1 MFVKFKKTI
10 AVILTVSLILLYT
23 VPVAPVFAQTATDT
37 PSPTPTPSPSDSP
50 VPTPVSSPDTALL
63 TTSPSPS
70 PSSMPSPSPTEA
82 VNASNSAT
90 VSNNISSTAISGD
103 NTISATSS
111 ADIATSSASQNQ
123 GAGSAGGGSSVNT
136 GNSISAVNTTNN
148 VNSTSVNSTVV
159 NQTINLFI
167 AQNGNLNLNDP
178 FTIVTD
184 AVQSH
189 PNDPVVN
196 VSVTNVNNFAY
207 LANDIISFANSGQ
220 NSVSGA
226 GSSAVINTGN
236 AYSLVSL
243 LNQVNFTV
251 VNSQIHVITINI
263 FGKLNGNIVLPNIN
277 TSTNCTGCGV
287 NLNTVNSANVSNNVN
302 STAIS
307 GQNSIVATESAGIT
321 TGVAKSVVSNIN
333 IVNSNYYGTNVRVL
347 YINDFGSWDGNF
359 IGWGNSN
366 PRQGGA
372 SLVFYSLGPSNG
384 IDGNGCQGCAVG
396 EVNATSSATVLNN
409 IVSLANSGGNNING
423 GGVISTGNSYSA
435 VSLINFINSNF
446 INSIGF
452 FGFINIFGSWTGD
465 IGGQSNFDA
474 LANKDNNQDN
484 NANNQP
490 QIASSSQNSNSVQEN
505 GGLLKVSQYNN
516 TGSFVYPGDTVTFF
530 AKTINPGTGK
540 VYGVKLILYLMHNGK
555 NAGGGV
561 FSLGDIPAG
570 KQINFNTGLVLS
582 KNAQP
587 GSYIARIFVFG
598 KTGPNDTTVSA
609 TADSTFTIFG
619 NTFINQNT
627 EKPNKEVLGAHYP
640 LTIKGSGKDDY
651 GPLYALI
658 SVIVAYIAL
667 RGIRERDK
675 FMTIFEKR
683 ITLEERMKALKI
695 FLI

>member
-1 MFVKFKKTI
+1 MFIKFKKTI

-23 VPVAPVFAQTATDT
+23 VPVAPSFAQTATDT
-37 PSPTPTPSPSDSP
+37 PSPTPSDSP
-50 VPTPVSSPDTALL
+50 TPTPVPSSDTALL

-70 PSSMPSPSPTEA
+70 PSSVPSPSPTEA

-111 ADIATSSASQNQ
+111 ADIATSSASQDQ
-123 GAGSAGGGSSVNT
+123 GALPASGGSSVNT
-136 GNSISAVNTTNN
+136 GNSVSAVNTTNN
-148 VNSTSVNSTVV
+148 VNSNSVNSKVV

-167 AQNGNLNLNDP
+167 AQNGNLSLNDP
-178 FTIVTD
+178 FVIVTD
-184 AVQSH
+184 AVQTH
-189 PNDPVVN
+189 PNEPVVN

-207 LANDIISFANSGQ
+207 LANDIISYANSGQ

-226 GSSAVINTGN
+226 ESSAVINTGN

-251 VNSQIHVITINI
+251 VNSQVHVITINI

-277 TSTNCTGCGV
+277 SSTSCTGCGV
-287 NLNTVNSANVSNNVN
+287 NLNTNNNANVSNNVD

-347 YINDFGSWDGNF
+347 YINDFGNWNGNF
-359 IGWGNSN
+359 VGWGSSG
-366 PRQGGA
+366 PREGGA
-372 SLVFYSLGPSNG
+372 SLVFYSLGPNNG
-384 IDGNGCQGCAVG
+384 TGEDGCLNCAVG
-396 EVNATSSATVLNN
+396 ALNSTSSATVLNN
-409 IVSLANSGGNNING
+409 ITSLANSGGNNING
-423 GGVISTGNSYSA
+423 GGLILTGNSYSA
-435 VSLINFINSNF
+435 VSVINFINSNF

-474 LANKDNNQDN
+474 LNTNNNNQDN

-505 GGLLKVSQYNN
+505 GGLLSVSQYNN
-516 TGSFVYPGDTVTFF
+516 TGPFVYPGDTVTFF
-530 AKTINPGTGK
+530 AKTKNPGTGK
-540 VYGVKLILYLMHNGK
+540 VYGAKLMLFLLYNGK
-555 NAGGGV
+555 NAGGGI
-561 FSLGDIPAG
+561 FNIGDIPAE
-570 KQINFNTGLVLS
+570 KQVNFNTGLVLS
-582 KNAQP
+582 KHANP
-587 GSYIARIFVFG
+587 GKYIARVFVYG
-598 KTGPNDTTVSA
+598 KTGPNDTVVSA
-609 TADSTFTIFG
+609 TADSNFTVFG
-619 NTFINQNT
+619 GAIINRNI
-627 EKPNKEVLGAHYP
+627 EKPNKEVLGTHYP
-640 LTIKGSGKDDY
+640 LAVKGSDKNDY

-683 ITLEERMKALKI
+683 ITLEERMKALRI